1 MKWGENMWKKI
12 EIQLRIQK
20 ISKYRLA
27 KLSGVPEET
36 LTNIKLGR
44 SKNPSFFT
52 IYKISTAL
60 GVNIEDLIPDD
71 WK

>member
-1 MKWGENMWKKI
+1 MWEKI

-20 ISKYRLA
+20 ISKYHLA
-27 KLSGVPEET
+27 KVSGVPEET

-44 SKNPSFFT
+44 SKNPSFLT
-52 IYKISTAL
+52 MYKIAKAL
-60 GVNIEDLIPDD
+60 DVSLESLIPNE